1 MGDVDTPIL
10 TTTDCEGA
18 GETFLVKSKSKGEE
32 EGGPAPLHLT
42 VSAQLHL
49 EALALGMSK
58 HLRDVLHDVVDKMAF
73 NFDAKLEEKQNVWS
87 LVTKVAFQL
96 V

>member
-1 MGDVDTPIL
+1 MDTPIL

-18 GETFLVKSKSKGEE
+18 GETFLVKSTSKTEE
-32 EGGPAPLHLT
+32 DQVSAPLHLT

-58 HLRDVLHDVVDKMAF
+58 VGEFTSRMRHSHLTNDLDCGVLRG
-73 NFDAKLEEKQNVWS
+73 E
-87 LVTKVAFQL
+87 TKPFIKV
-96 V
+96 